1 MKKTQLATAIVLA
14 TTAFSAYSAK
24 YSVTPLPVTDL
35 TDNSF
40 AQSIDNS
47 GAMLT
52 TVRNEF
58 NPPIDIDRLD
68 EMNFFDDNDNLQDAD
83 AAQQGNFTTA
93 DYNFIVSYLYSEE
106 QEGLRRQQ
114 RLAQFRSYKTDTVNA
129 NLVPGF
135 DEIDERYNDY
145 TRSVYTLARD
155 SLNNDFV
162 VGSTEGVYET
172 LKYENDDEQQA
183 TYISTFLPDQAF
195 VQVSGETVR
204 LPPVEE
210 LLGGLAD
217 AYAVNANF
225 QVAGFSSAGYND
237 SIQDAIDICVEQET
251 VVPDEVCINRVR
263 RAGGT
268 GGFTANTH
276 RRATVW
282 QLDASGQTISTTAY
296 PLIFEPEE
304 GTLATYS
311 SIARDIN
318 AQGVA
323 VGQSHTGDTVDYTLP
338 SSNPRR
344 QRFLEYVATTFADG
358 ESTEIL
364 SRENNLQSTAY
375 AVNDNGWVVG
385 TVLRAPNDIAR
396 ELAFVYNLET
406 MEERYIEGLFSSSE
420 TIPNAINNNNI
431 VVGQVDTE
439 SSNDSLRQTHAFR
452 YNIDTEEFVDLND
465 LVSCDNEYELIEA
478 VDINDNGAI
487 IANARVV
494 KKVRNIDG
502 TDRLDSAGELSTAAS
517 IVAVK
522 LSPTPNG
529 QIETCGDEEDEG
541 YEREGAATSPW
552 WLLLLGGG
560 LFFRR
565 WK

>member
-1 MKKTQLATAIVLA
+1 A

-183 TYISTFLPDQAF
+183 TYI
-195 VQVSGETVR
+195 
-204 LPPVEE
+204 
-210 LLGGLAD
+210 
-217 AYAVNANF
+217 
-225 QVAGFSSAGYND
+225 
-237 SIQDAIDICVEQET
+237 
-251 VVPDEVCINRVR
+251 
-263 RAGGT
+263 
-268 GGFTANTH
+268 
-276 RRATVW
+276 
-282 QLDASGQTISTTAY
+282 
-296 PLIFEPEE
+296 
-304 GTLATYS
+304 
-311 SIARDIN
+311 
-318 AQGVA
+318 
-323 VGQSHTGDTVDYTLP
+323 
-338 SSNPRR
+338 
-344 QRFLEYVATTFADG
+344 
-358 ESTEIL
+358 
-364 SRENNLQSTAY
+364 
-375 AVNDNGWVVG
+375 
-385 TVLRAPNDIAR
+385 
-396 ELAFVYNLET
+396 
-406 MEERYIEGLFSSSE
+406 
-420 TIPNAINNNNI
+420 
-431 VVGQVDTE
+431 
-439 SSNDSLRQTHAFR
+439 
-452 YNIDTEEFVDLND
+452 
-465 LVSCDNEYELIEA
+465 
-478 VDINDNGAI
+478 
-487 IANARVV
+487 
-494 KKVRNIDG
+494 
-502 TDRLDSAGELSTAAS
+502 
-517 IVAVK
+517 
-522 LSPTPNG
+522 
-529 QIETCGDEEDEG
+529 
-541 YEREGAATSPW
+541 
-552 WLLLLGGG
+552 
-560 LFFRR
+560 
-565 WK
+565 